1 VIGGMRLLVRLHL
14 VSPCPCP
21 ESGADH
27 KVLLRN
33 AGTGETHAA
42 LFSPVSVALALG
54 ISVFLHEASVK
65 NSSPLT
71 FPSVTLI

>member
-1 VIGGMRLLVRLHL
+1 M
-14 VSPCPCP
+14 
-21 ESGADH
+21 
-27 KVLLRN
+27 LLRN

-42 LFSPVSVALALG
+42 LLSPVSVALALG
-54 ISVFLHEASVK
+54 TSLFLHEAKVK